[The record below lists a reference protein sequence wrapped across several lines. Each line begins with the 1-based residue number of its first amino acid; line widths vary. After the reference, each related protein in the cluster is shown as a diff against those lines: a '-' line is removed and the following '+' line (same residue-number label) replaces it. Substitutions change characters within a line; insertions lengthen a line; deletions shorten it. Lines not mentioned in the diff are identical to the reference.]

1 MERELYLGRSLS
13 LAGFARLGDQISVFG
28 RARLGAGLSVLEVS
42 SFGSSLSVQYFV
54 KFGGELLSVIG
65 QVQAV
70 STVFILDRASLEASL
85 LSVSSFASICSDV
98 STFGNSQLGSG
109 ASFLGLAHRDIGRW
123 IGFHRWFVFSPVPVY
138 SRWAL
143 LFRSLWQ
150 PRPVAAFQ
158 C

>member
-1 MERELYLGRSLS
+1 MS

-42 SFGSSLSVQYFV
+42 SFDNSLSVQYVV

-65 QVQAV
+65 RVQAV

-85 LSVSSFASICSDV
+85 LSVSSFASIGSDV

-109 ASFLGLAHRDIGRW
+109 ASSLGLTHRDIGRW

-138 SRWAL
+138 SRWVCCFVRCGSPDRWQ
-143 LFRSLWQ
+143 LFSVRCFKF
-150 PRPVAAFQ
+150 R
-158 C
+158 

>member
-1 MERELYLGRSLS
+1 MRRSRR
-13 LAGFARLGDQISVFG
+13 AAIGFVLTRVFSV
-28 RARLGAGLSVLEVS
+28 ADVLH
-42 SFGSSLSVQYFV
+42 
-54 KFGGELLSVIG
+54 
-65 QVQAV
+65 
-70 STVFILDRASLEASL
+70 VFILDRASLEASL

-138 SRWAL
+138 SRWVL